1 MSTRSLLWRWP
12 VSRFGLFVLDRR
24 KWDANPLDFGMHAD
38 VMAKV
43 RHRFRLKARFSS
55 ANEKVCGLR

>member
-1 MSTRSLLWRWP
+1 MSTRSLPWRWP

-24 KWDANPLDFGMHAD
+24 KWDANPLDFGMCAD

-43 RHRFRLKARFSS
+43 RHRFPFHCTVLHSLIRSFL
-55 ANEKVCGLR
+55 LQ